1 MPVLHNPQQTLMNN
15 YVPITSKKFIISL
28 WVEILGVMMFTFL
41 GSTVKD
47 AVHGPW

>member
-1 MPVLHNPQQTLMNN
+1 MNN

-28 WVEILGVMMFTFL
+28 WVEFVGVMMFTFL